1 MPLRLLIKHLPRLDQ
16 RSFFQILL
24 RSVSTHYLSVN
35 RNIDREVSDFA
46 NGRVRGAAAMIAGV
60 VKDNLY
66 LEECLV
72 EWLTATNGDASIL
85 PLEARRAGMAI
96 LATDEGKQ
104 RKATEISW
112 RISGTA
118 AVDCSL
124 SANLMLRIH
133 QVYRLTLL

>member
-1 MPLRLLIKHLPRLDQ
+1 M
-16 RSFFQILL
+16 
-24 RSVSTHYLSVN
+24 N

-96 LATDEGKQ
+96 LATDEGKHAFQ
-104 RKATEISW
+104 RKAAEISW
-112 RISGTA
+112 RTSGTA

-124 SANLMLRIH
+124 SANLILRTH
-133 QVYRLTLL
+133 QVYRLTLCR